1 MMTWI
6 TSHQTLL
13 LILWPTLT
21 AVASLVY
28 KTLDADTRAHAVF
41 SFLASIGIDI
51 PKIFDAIGKMIT
63 PPNTSSSKKPPSAMP
78 PGVAVFVGFFL
89 MAAGATTTILGVGIV
104 ATNGCTPAQIAEE
117 QRIEQTI
124 LVEQTILADLVA
136 CKTRQQIEADVAT
149 IIAGQPGADV
159 AAIVDAALVLLVDVG
174 VIPPNV
180 LPTAVA
186 MLPPEKRAQL
196 HNPHL
201 VAP

>member
-104 ATNGCTPAQIAEE
+104 ATNGCTPAQIAED
-117 QRIEQTI
+117 QRI
-124 LVEQTILADLVA
+124 EQTILADLVA
-136 CKTRQQIEADVAT
+136 GKTRQQIEADVAT

-159 AAIVDAALVLLVDVG
+159 AAIVDAALVFLVDVG